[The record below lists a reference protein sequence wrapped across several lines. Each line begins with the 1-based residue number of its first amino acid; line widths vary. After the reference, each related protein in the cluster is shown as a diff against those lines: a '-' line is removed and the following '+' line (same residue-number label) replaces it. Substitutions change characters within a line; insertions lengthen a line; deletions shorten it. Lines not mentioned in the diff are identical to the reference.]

1 MGYMVETI
9 EKRHGASSEGRVARR
24 RNKGF
29 EETHLALIETAV
41 RLVSEKGMEAL
52 SLSEVARVAGVNR
65 TTIYYHF
72 ASREALIAAV
82 REWSAEQLGKAFAS
96 TDTPEN
102 RTRYITRFVLE
113 NPEVVA
119 LWTEDLLSPGRIVDR
134 YPAFDAMAAGFDQHF
149 AKDARCEGMDGQ
161 AYATF
166 LLTWAMLAP
175 RIYRNSV
182 RSDISIDEMVE
193 RLTRTH
199 MAILRQSGIVD
210 M

>member
-1 MGYMVETI
+1 MVQTI
-9 EKRHGASSEGRVARR
+9 EKRRGASIDGHAVRR

-41 RLVSEKGMEAL
+41 RLVSEKGLEAL

-72 ASREALIAAV
+72 ASREALIEEV
-82 REWSAEQLGKAFAS
+82 REWSAEQLGRAFAS
-96 TDTPEN
+96 SQSAEE
-102 RTRYITRFVLE
+102 RARYITRFVLE
-113 NPEVVA
+113 NPDVVA
-119 LWTEDLLSPGRIVDR
+119 LWTEEFLSPGRIADR
-134 YPAFDAMAAGFDQHF
+134 YPAFDAMAAGFERHF
-149 AKDARCEGMDGQ
+149 TTDPRNEGMDGQ
-161 AYATF
+161 VFATF
-166 LLTWAMLAP
+166 LLAWAMLGP

-182 RSDISIDEMVE
+182 RPDVSIDETVE

-199 MAILRQSGIVD
+199 MAILQQSGIVD

>member
-1 MGYMVETI
+1 MNMVQMI
-9 EKRHGASSEGRVARR
+9 EKRDIASTEGRAARR

-72 ASREALIAAV
+72 ASREALVAAV
-82 REWSAEQLGKAFAS
+82 REWSAEQLGKAFAPS
-96 TDTPEN
+96 DSAEN

-119 LWTEDLLSPGRIVDR
+119 LWTEDFLSPGRIADR
-134 YPAFDAMAAGFDQHF
+134 YPAFDAMAAGLDQHF

-166 LLTWAMLAP
+166 LLTWAMLGP

-182 RSDISIDEMVE
+182 RSDISIDETVE

-199 MAILRQSGIVD
+199 MAILGQSGIVD